1 MGKDKII
8 SIVQDWLINIG
19 LPDKTHHFF
28 QIIIILAAII
38 IISFLANYITKRFIL
53 STLRIIARKTKSDW
67 DNILFERKVFNKLS
81 HLVPAILIYVLI
93 PIALDEYQGWIKI
106 IRQATNLYMIIVVL
120 MVLNS
125 FINAL
130 HDIYSKYDISKTK
143 PIKGYVQVV
152 KIVIF
157 FIGGILIISSLFGK
171 SPGILLGGL
180 GAFAAVLMLIFRDSI
195 LGLVA
200 GVQLSANDM
209 VRPGDWIS
217 MPKYGADGDVLE
229 ISLTTVK
236 VQNFDKT
243 IVIIPAYAMISDS
256 FQNWRGM
263 DESGGRRIKRSININ
278 MNSVKFCDVDM
289 LKKFR
294 EIKIL
299 SEYLNKTQS
308 ELDEHNKRLELDNT
322 IVVNGRRQTNIGV
335 FRAYVEA
342 YLKNNHNIRQDM
354 TFIVRQL
361 QPTELGLPIEIYVF
375 SKVQAWE
382 AYEAI
387 QSDIFDHLMA
397 VIPEFDLQTFQNP
410 SGFDFKSLAK

>member
-8 SIVQDWLINIG
+8 GIVQDWLINIG

-28 QIIIILAAII
+28 QVLLLLAGII
-38 IISFLANYITKRFIL
+38 IISFLANYITKHFII
-53 STLRIIARKTKSDW
+53 RILKVITRKTKSDW
-67 DNILFERKVFNKLS
+67 DNIIFERKVFNKLS

-106 IRQATNLYMIIVVL
+106 IREATNLYMIIVVL

-200 GVQLSANDM
+200 GVQLSANEM

-243 IVIIPAYAMISDS
+243 IVTIPAYAMISDS

-278 MNSVKFCDVDM
+278 MNSVKFCDDEM
-289 LKKFR
+289 LLKFGR
-294 EIKIL
+294 IKFL
-299 SEYLNKTQS
+299 AEYLLRKQNELNEFNKK
-308 ELDEHNKRLELDNT
+308 NKIDNF
-322 IVVNGRRQTNIGV
+322 ILVNGRRQTNIGV
-335 FRAYVEA
+335 FRAYIEA
-342 YLKNNHNIRQDM
+342 YLHNNKDIKDDM
-354 TFIVRQL
+354 TFLVRQL
-361 QPTELGLPIEIYVF
+361 QPTEQGIPIEIYVF
-375 SKVQAWE
+375 SKVQEWA
-382 AYEAI
+382 AYEAV
-387 QSDIFDHLMA
+387 QADIFDHLMA
-397 VIPEFDLQTFQNP
+397 VIPEFELQTFQNP
-410 SGFDFKSLAK
+410 TGADFKSLTK